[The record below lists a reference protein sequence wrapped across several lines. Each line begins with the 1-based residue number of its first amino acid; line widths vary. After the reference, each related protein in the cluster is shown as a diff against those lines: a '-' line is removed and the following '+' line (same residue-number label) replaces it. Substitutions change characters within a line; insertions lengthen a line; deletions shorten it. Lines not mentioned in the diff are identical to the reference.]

1 MRRPRSEK
9 DIEGIARCGYCKKTI
24 PAGVTALSSPD
35 GFLFDSTRC
44 RERYLRNAPLRAFAN
59 ALRVARSR
67 LKARTIL
74 RAEAVYRKLGGRG
87 WPKVKVLLRAV
98 L

>member
-1 MRRPRSEK
+1 M
-9 DIEGIARCGYCKKTI
+9 EGIIRCSYCKKMI
-24 PAGVTALSSPD
+24 GAGATPLSLP
-35 GFLFDSTRC
+35 GGLLFDSLRC
-44 RERYLRNAPLRAFAN
+44 RERYLRNAPARALAN

-74 RAEAVYRKLGGRG
+74 RAEAAYRKLGGRERS
-87 WPKVKVLLRAV
+87 KVRELLRAV